1 MVRTRDPMLSVFRQR
16 DNPAAREAYQQSVEQ
31 EAAGRK
37 GADAKKGK
45 GAKKKAARAAE
56 TSAR

>member
-45 GAKKKAARAAE
+45 GAKKKAAKAAE
-56 TSAR
+56 TGAR